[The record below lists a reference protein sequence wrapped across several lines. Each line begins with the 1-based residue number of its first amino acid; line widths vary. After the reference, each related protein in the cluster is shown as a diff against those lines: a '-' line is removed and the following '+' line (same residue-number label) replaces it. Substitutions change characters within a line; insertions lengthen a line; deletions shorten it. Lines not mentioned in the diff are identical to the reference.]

1 MDTQHQ
7 ASQQPPQPQPQ
18 QQQPQNLPPSQ
29 PPQNTVHPAQQTQ
42 QTPQP
47 DFYGKPPPYSQGN
60 QGYFAPPPPQN
71 NAQTPYAQPAPAVIT
86 LNQLADQP
94 QWIDCPFCHKR
105 AMTTVQR
112 SGTSM
117 QYLVGAVLCFFCICL
132 TCVPCL
138 AGWFEDTQY
147 SCSSCN
153 NMVAVRHYDGGLEI
167 LGPQGPVQ
175 SPYSGNMAPMESWP
189 QQQQQPY
196 QQPQSQ
202 QQQQQPQQQQQQPQQ
217 QQQQSQ
223 PQQQPQQP
231 EQHEMHNIHPQPP
244 TKA

>member
-7 ASQQPPQPQPQ
+7 ASQP
-18 QQQPQNLPPSQ
+18 QPQNLPPSQ
-29 PPQNTVHPAQQTQ
+29 PPQNTVHPA
-42 QTPQP
+42 QP

-117 QYLVGAVLCFFCICL
+117 Q
-132 TCVPCL
+132 
-138 AGWFEDTQY
+138 
-147 SCSSCN
+147 
-153 NMVAVRHYDGGLEI
+153 
-167 LGPQGPVQ
+167 
-175 SPYSGNMAPMESWP
+175 
-189 QQQQQPY
+189 
-196 QQPQSQ
+196 
-202 QQQQQPQQQQQQPQQ
+202 
-217 QQQQSQ
+217 
-223 PQQQPQQP
+223 
-231 EQHEMHNIHPQPP
+231 
-244 TKA
+244 

>member
-1 MDTQHQ
+1 MDTQHE
-7 ASQQPPQPQPQ
+7 ASQQQQ
-18 QQQPQNLPPSQ
+18 QQQPQNLPSSQ
-29 PPQNTVHPAQQTQ
+29 PQNTIHPAQQTQQTQ

-47 DFYGKPPPYSQGN
+47 DYYGKPPPYSQGN
-60 QGYFAPPPPQN
+60 QGYFAPPPQN
-71 NAQTPYAQPAPAVIT
+71 NVQTPYAQPAPAVIT

-112 SGTSM
+112 SGTPM

-189 QQQQQPY
+189 QQQQQ
-196 QQPQSQ
+196 QPQSQ
-202 QQQQQPQQQQQQPQQ
+202 QPQQQQQLSQQPQQQQQQ
-217 QQQQSQ
+217 
-223 PQQQPQQP
+223 QQP
-231 EQHEMHNIHPQPP
+231 EQHELHNIHPQPP
-244 TKA
+244 TKT

>member
-7 ASQQPPQPQPQ
+7 SQ
-18 QQQPQNLPPSQ
+18 SQ
-29 PPQNTVHPAQQTQ
+29 PQNTVHPAQQTQ
-42 QTPQP
+42 QTQQTPQP
-47 DFYGKPPPYSQGN
+47 DYYGKPPPYSQGN
-60 QGYFAPPPPQN
+60 QGNQGYFAPPPQN
-71 NAQTPYAQPAPAVIT
+71 NAQTPYAQSAPPVIT

-112 SGTSM
+112 SGTPM

-189 QQQQQPY
+189 QQQQQQPHQQQQQQQQQ
-196 QQPQSQ
+196 QQPQS
-202 QQQQQPQQQQQQPQQ
+202 QQQPQQQQQQQ
-217 QQQQSQ
+217 
-223 PQQQPQQP
+223 QQQPQQS
-231 EQHEMHNIHPQPP
+231 EQHELHNIHPQPS
-244 TKA
+244 TKT